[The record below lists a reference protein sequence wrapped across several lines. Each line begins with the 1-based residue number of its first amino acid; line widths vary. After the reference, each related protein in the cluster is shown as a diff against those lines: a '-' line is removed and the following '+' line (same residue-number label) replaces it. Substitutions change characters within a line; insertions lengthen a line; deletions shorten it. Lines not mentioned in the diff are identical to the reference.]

1 MNTSK
6 EEIYPLCYKI
16 KESCPSCD
24 ESTCPSCNNTDC
36 LKELSKYSND
46 IRPYKGNVELSE
58 EYYHLLI
65 CLKKYGDIYKK
76 LDIVLHV
83 NEKKEITFPT
93 NLQIQSSLNLYLY
106 SNKFLNPTTP
116 KEVKEQDEKI
126 MLFNILL
133 NDKLRAAYNR
143 FYKIPGFADTD
154 SLIESKYGFDKLINT
169 TSRDN
174 PEENVK
180 EYDNIGGKK
189 IKKSGKSKKTR
200 TRKPRKTKK
209 NRKTKS
215 KKNKNLK

>member
-1 MNTSK
+1 MFETK
-6 EEIYPLCYKI
+6 GEISFILN
-16 KESCPSCD
+16 S
-24 ESTCPSCNNTDC
+24 
-36 LKELSKYSND
+36 LS
-46 IRPYKGNVELSE
+46 P
-58 EYYHLLI
+58 
-65 CLKKYGDIYKK
+65 
-76 LDIVLHV
+76 
-83 NEKKEITFPT
+83 
-93 NLQIQSSLNLYLY
+93 
-106 SNKFLNPTTP
+106 
-116 KEVKEQDEKI
+116 DEKI